1 MDTNIYSQLSI
12 SMNSETLQMLDWL
25 CEQDQNNRSQ
35 KIRVLIRKEYKAR
48 RHGASS
54 GADGEKKDGDVLNGS
69 QVGI

>member
-12 SMNSETLQMLDWL
+12 SMDRKTLEMLDWL

-35 KIRVLIRKEYKAR
+35 KIRALIKKEYKT
-48 RHGASS
+48 RHGDTSTA
-54 GADGEKKDGDVLNGS
+54 GDKKDADVLNGS